1 MKNILE
7 GLLRGALAEASKVAY
22 RRSWALFDSFRL
34 IYNIPPQLPLSVTN
48 VALFVA
54 FLVSKGY
61 KPATITSYMSA
72 LGYVHKLQGMN
83 DPTTSFVVLQLLKA
97 YQKQGREADTR
108 LPIDKP
114 LLGRLLTAVSLT
126 VKGHYEQRLFQAMF
140 TLAFHAFLRV
150 GEITKRG
157 QMADNPHLLLMQQ
170 IQVFPDMLIISFSS
184 FKHSNGEAFQ
194 LRVRSTIK
202 SDTCAVR
209 AVQQYLLLRGRK
221 HGPLFLDR
229 SGNAVARADF
239 DRVLRK
245 AVIFNRIDPA
255 HFKGHSFRIGAA
267 TAAAEAG
274 IPDSQIRELGRW
286 KSDAFKKYIRAA
298 SRTSTI

>member
-1 MKNILE
+1 MSD
-7 GLLRGALAEASKVAY
+7 ASKAAY

-34 IYNIPPQLPLSVTN
+34 MYNIPSQLPLSVTS
-48 VALFVA
+48 VSLFVA

-61 KPATITSYMSA
+61 KPATVTSYMSA
-72 LGYVHKLQGMN
+72 LGYVHKLQGMC

-97 YQKQGREADTR
+97 YQKQGCGADTR
-108 LPIDKP
+108 LPIDKL
-114 LLGRLLTAVSLT
+114 LLGKLLVAVKLT
-126 VKGHYEQRLFQAMF
+126 EKGLYEQRLFQAMF
-140 TLAFHAFLRV
+140 ALAFHAFLRV

-157 QMADNPHLLLMQQ
+157 LAADNPHLLHMQQ
-170 IQVFPDMLIISFSS
+170 IQVSPNMLIISFSS

-194 LRVRSTIK
+194 LRVK
-202 SDTCAVR
+202 SAEKSEACAVR
-209 AVQQYLLLRGRK
+209 AVQHYLRLRGVK
-221 HGPLFLDR
+221 PGPLFVDR
-229 SGNAVARADF
+229 SGNAVVRADF
-239 DRVLRK
+239 DRVLKK

-274 IPDSQIRELGRW
+274 IPDSQIREMGRW

-298 SRTSTI
+298 SRTSTL